1 VPRSRSQHAGSIYRR
16 ADGYWVASVSIGSYA
31 ARRRKVGYG
40 RTRQEA
46 QQALADALREQQH
59 GVLIP
64 GRSQTVGEFLTRWL
78 EDTVRPGV
86 RPLTFKSYSEI
97 THQHL
102 IPGIGR
108 IRLTGLTPQHV
119 QALVNEKARDGLSP
133 RTVHYL
139 RAVLRNAL
147 NKALRWSLVLRNV
160 AELVDV
166 PRIPR
171 TERPTL
177 DVNQARRFLA
187 VTRDH
192 NLEALYTVALALG
205 LRQGEALGLKWE
217 DIDFTA
223 RTLTVRR
230 ALQRIDGKLTFVE
243 PKSVTSRRT
252 VPLPS
257 IAIDALGRHR
267 GRQVEGRYRSGPPW
281 RGLVFTSSVGTPL
294 SARNIIRSFKG
305 LLRAAR
311 LPRDIR
317 FHDLRHSCASLL
329 LAQGV
334 SPRTIMETLGHSQ
347 VGLTLNT
354 YAHVLPSLRRDAAE
368 IMDRL
373 LSTAES

>member
-1 VPRSRSQHAGSIYRR
+1 
-16 ADGYWVASVSIGSYA
+16 
-31 ARRRKVGYG
+31 
-40 RTRQEA
+40 
-46 QQALADALREQQH
+46 
-59 GVLIP
+59 
-64 GRSQTVGEFLTRWL
+64 
-78 EDTVRPGV
+78 
-86 RPLTFKSYSEI
+86 LTFKSYSEI

-102 IPGIGR
+102 IPGIGH

-177 DVNQARRFLA
+177 DVDQARRFLA
-187 VTRDH
+187 IARGH

-205 LRQGEALGLKWE
+205 LRQGEALGLKWQ

-252 VPLPS
+252 VSLPS

-294 SARNIIRSFKG
+294 SARNILRSFKG

-311 LPRDIR
+311 LPREIR

-354 YAHVLPSLRRDAAE
+354 YAHVLPSLGRDAAE